1 MATNRVDCAFQGKC
15 FMRMH
20 WKIVAAAMAVG
31 LVAAAPSSFAQE
43 VTLRYGWTKG
53 EETRTRMTQQ
63 ASTSISATAI
73 PGGPG
78 NGSVESSMSQ
88 VFRTIVEDVAA
99 DGTATLRQVIE
110 SVRMEFNTPLG
121 KTVFE
126 SASKDSDPTASNPL
140 SKAMSAAYSA
150 MIGQSLTM
158 VVSPRGTVQKI
169 EGMSRLMERVLNAQP
184 QDRIA
189 PDVLDGFRNT
199 FSDDTTRDML
209 GWGTA
214 PFPDRPLH
222 PGDTWEDHL
231 SATVPM
237 LGATTTSRTWTFE
250 GVETRG
256 DVSLAR
262 LTAKLSIRADPSA
275 PQPAPGIP
283 VAVLTSESAGESEL
297 FFDIRRGRV
306 QRVTTAL
313 TQPMTMSSPG
323 PNGGISLQ
331 MLIKNTLTLELIE
344 AAGQ

>member
-1 MATNRVDCAFQGKC
+1 
-15 FMRMH
+15 MRMH
-20 WKIVAAAMAVG
+20 WEIVAGAVALG
-31 LVAAAPSSFAQE
+31 LVGAATSSFAQE
-43 VTLRYGWTKG
+43 VTLRYRWTKG

-63 ASTSISATAI
+63 VSTTISTAI

-88 VFRTIVEDVAA
+88 VFHTIVEDVAA

-121 KTVFE
+121 NTVFD
-126 SASKDSDPTASNPL
+126 SASKESDPTGANPL
-140 SKAMSAAYSA
+140 SKTMTAAYSA
-150 MIGQSLTM
+150 MIGQPLTM
-158 VVSPRGTVQKI
+158 VVSPTGTVQKI
-169 EGMSRLMERVLNAQP
+169 EGMARLMERVLNAQP

-214 PFPDRPLH
+214 PLPDRLLH
-222 PGDTWEDHL
+222 PGDTWEDRL

-237 LGATTTSRTWTFE
+237 LGATKTSRTWTFE

-256 DVSLAR
+256 GISLAR
-262 LTAKLSIRADPSA
+262 LSAKLAIRADPSA
-275 PQPAPGIP
+275 AQPALGVP
-283 VAVLTSESAGESEL
+283 VAIQTSESTGESEL
-297 FFDIRRGRV
+297 FFDIARGRV

-313 TQPMTMSSPG
+313 TQPMTMSSPA
-323 PNGGISLQ
+323 PNGGGMSLQ
-331 MLIKNTLTLELIE
+331 MLIKSSVTLEQIE
-344 AAGQ
+344 VAGQ

>member
-63 ASTSISATAI
+63 ASASISAGAI

-121 KTVFE
+121 KTVFD

-140 SKAMSAAYSA
+140 SKTMSAAYSA

-158 VVSPRGTVQKI
+158 VVSPKGTVQKI

-262 LTAKLSIRADPSA
+262 LTAKLSIRSDPSA

-283 VAVLTSESAGESEL
+283 VAILTSESTGESEL
-297 FFDIRRGRV
+297 FFDIRRGRI

-331 MLIKNTLTLELIE
+331 MLIKSTLTLELVE

>member
-1 MATNRVDCAFQGKC
+1 
-15 FMRMH
+15 MRMH
-20 WKIVAAAMAVG
+20 WEIVAGAVALG
-31 LVAAAPSSFAQE
+31 LVGAATTSFAQE
-43 VTLRYGWTKG
+43 VTLRYRWTKG
-53 EETRTRMTQQ
+53 EEIRTRITHQ
-63 ASTSISATAI
+63 ASTTISATAI

-110 SVRMEFNTPLG
+110 SVRMELNSPLG
-121 KTVFE
+121 RTVFD
-126 SASKDSDPTASNPL
+126 STSKDSDPTATPL
-140 SKAMSAAYSA
+140 SQTMSAAYSA
-150 MIGQSLTM
+150 MIGQPLTM

-169 EGMSRLMERVLNAQP
+169 EGMARLMERVLNAQP

-189 PDVLDGFRNT
+189 PEVLDGFRNT

-231 SATVPM
+231 SAIVPM
-237 LGATTTSRTWTFE
+237 LGATTTFRTWTLE

-256 DVSLAR
+256 GVSLAR
-262 LTAKLSIRADPSA
+262 LSAKLLIRADPAA
-275 PQPAPGIP
+275 PQPALGPI
-283 VAVLTSESAGESEL
+283 AIQTSESTGESEL
-297 FFDIRRGRV
+297 FFDIARGRV

-313 TQPMTMSSPG
+313 TQPMTMSSPA
-323 PNGGISLQ
+323 PNGGNMSLQ
-331 MLIKNTLTLELIE
+331 MLIKSTLTLELVE

>member
-1 MATNRVDCAFQGKC
+1 
-15 FMRMH
+15 MRMH
-20 WKIVAAAMAVG
+20 WKIAAGAVALG
-31 LVAAAPSSFAQE
+31 LVGAATSSFAQE
-43 VTLRYGWTKG
+43 VTLRYRWTKG

-63 ASTSISATAI
+63 ASTTISASAI
-73 PGGPG
+73 PAGPG
-78 NGSVESSMSQ
+78 NGSVESFMSQ
-88 VFRTIVEDVAA
+88 GFHTVVEDVAA

-110 SVRMEFNTPLG
+110 SVRIEFNSPLG
-121 KTVFE
+121 KTVFD
-126 SASKDSDPTASNPL
+126 SASKESDPTSANPL
-140 SKAMSAAYSA
+140 GKTMSAAYSA

-169 EGMSRLMERVLNAQP
+169 EGMARLMERVLNAQP

-199 FSDDTTRDML
+199 FSDDITRDML

-214 PFPDRPLH
+214 PLPDRPLH

-231 SATVPM
+231 SATVPL

-256 DVSLAR
+256 GISLAR
-262 LTAKLSIRADPSA
+262 LTAKLAIRADPSA
-275 PQPAPGIP
+275 PQPALGVP
-283 VAVLTSESAGESEL
+283 VAIQTSDSTGESEL
-297 FFDIRRGRV
+297 FFDIARGRV

-313 TQPMTMSSPG
+313 TQPMTMSIPAS
-323 PNGGISLQ
+323 NGGSMSLQ
-331 MLIKNTLTLELIE
+331 MLIKSTLTLELVE

>member
-1 MATNRVDCAFQGKC
+1 
-15 FMRMH
+15 MRMH
-20 WKIVAAAMAVG
+20 WEIVAGAVALG
-31 LVAAAPSSFAQE
+31 LVGAATTSFAQE
-43 VTLRYGWTKG
+43 VTLRYRWTKG
-53 EETRTRMTQQ
+53 EETRTRITHQ
-63 ASTSISATAI
+63 ASTTISATAI

-110 SVRMEFNTPLG
+110 SVRMELDSPLG
-121 KTVFE
+121 RTVFD
-126 SASKDSDPTASNPL
+126 SASKDSDPTATPL
-140 SKAMSAAYSA
+140 SQTMSAAYSA
-150 MIGQSLTM
+150 MIGQPLTM
-158 VVSPRGTVQKI
+158 VVSPRGAVQKI
-169 EGMSRLMERVLNAQP
+169 EGMARLMERVLNAQP

-189 PDVLDGFRNT
+189 PEVLDGFRNT

-231 SATVPM
+231 SAIVPM
-237 LGATTTSRTWTFE
+237 LGATTTFRTWTLE

-256 DVSLAR
+256 GVSLAR
-262 LTAKLSIRADPSA
+262 LSAKLAIRADPAA
-275 PQPAPGIP
+275 PQPALGPI
-283 VAVLTSESAGESEL
+283 AIQTSESTGESEL
-297 FFDIRRGRV
+297 FFDIARGRV

-313 TQPMTMSSPG
+313 TQPMTMSSPA
-323 PNGGISLQ
+323 PNGGNMSLQ
-331 MLIKNTLTLELIE
+331 MLIKSTLTLELVE